1 MLIAFV
7 LTTMV
12 FNASAFLYLWHLSDE
27 YQRTN
32 AAYET
37 VERILLAHADRLS
50 RLQNQ
55 VADMQPDRQ
64 GAHCDL
70 SGM

>member
-1 MLIAFV
+1 MMLATFV

-32 AAYET
+32 EAYQT
-37 VERILLAHADRLS
+37 IERILLAHADRLS

-64 GAHCDL
+64 GACCDL
-70 SGM
+70 P

>member
-1 MLIAFV
+1 MLAAFV

-64 GAHCDL
+64 GANCDL
-70 SGM
+70 F

>member
-1 MLIAFV
+1 MAFHV
-7 LTTMV
+7 
-12 FNASAFLYLWHLSDE
+12 SAFLYLWHLSDE

-55 VADMQPDRQ
+55 VADIQPDRK
-64 GAHCDL
+64 ACNCDL
-70 SGM
+70 P